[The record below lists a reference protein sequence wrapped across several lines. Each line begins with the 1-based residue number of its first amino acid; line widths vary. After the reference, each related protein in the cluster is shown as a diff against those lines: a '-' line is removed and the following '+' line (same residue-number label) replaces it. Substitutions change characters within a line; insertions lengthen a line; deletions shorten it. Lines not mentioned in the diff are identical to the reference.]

1 MATPNTAS
9 GLGIPTKSAC
19 PVTHE
24 GAHGGGATPA
34 THSPSKRFPT
44 LRSTASAL
52 YKGWGFEDGI
62 YARLAGHDFSCFRV
76 GFRRFVAVTRPE
88 YVEHIL
94 FEHPDRYYKSI
105 DFTAVDGALGVG
117 IFSDNGDSW
126 KHHRKILNPMF
137 TRKHLESVF
146 DLMAA
151 PVEDAAAALPQQPA
165 EIEMHDIMV
174 ELTLDVIGNAIFYQN
189 FKRYFPDDL
198 GWWITEGLTETMQLA
213 RFLMVAEPPA
223 WVNKLFWGV
232 IHSRVPVPP
241 PLSNLQKSARMV
253 LGGVDAIIADRAAD
267 PTDTPDLIN
276 LMLKCIDDGTMTPER
291 VRSEATVH
299 MLAGHETTATTMSFL
314 WHLLSQNHWA
324 RDRMLEEVDTVLEG
338 RTPTAADLR
347 NLRWT
352 AACIDETMR
361 LYPPVWFSPRK
372 AIVDDVIG
380 GHRVKAGTT
389 VIMPAFLIGR
399 DPRWWP
405 NPDVFDPS
413 RFMPGADAGRNRGAF
428 APFSG
433 GPRTCIGR
441 NLALMETV
449 LIAAKF
455 SQTHTFETVPGHR
468 MEPQATPSL
477 RPRYG
482 LRVIASPRR

>member
-1 MATPNTAS
+1 MTST
-9 GLGIPTKSAC
+9 SAC
-19 PVTHE
+19 PV
-24 GAHGGGATPA
+24 AHDSGATITSAPV
-34 THSPSKRFPT
+34 THSPSKRFPILPT
-44 LRSTASAL
+44 TISAL
-52 YKGWGFEDGI
+52 VKGWGFEDGL
-62 YARLAGHDFSCFRV
+62 YRKFAGNDVTRFRV
-76 GFRRFVAVTRPE
+76 GLRRFAAITRPE
-88 YVEHIL
+88 YVEHVL
-94 FEHPDRYYKSI
+94 FEHHDRYEKSI
-105 DFTAVDGALGVG
+105 DFAAVNGAIGVG
-117 IFSDNGDSW
+117 IFSDNGESW

-137 TRKHLESVF
+137 TRKHLENVF

-151 PVEDAAAALPQQPA
+151 PIVEAAAALPKEPA

-174 ELTLDVIGNAIFYQN
+174 ELTLDVIGNAIFYQD
-189 FKRYFPDDL
+189 FKKYFPDDL
-198 GWWITEGLTETMQLA
+198 GYRITSGLDSTMELA
-213 RFLMVAEPPA
+213 RILMAVAPPA
-223 WVNKLFWGV
+223 WANKLIYKL
-232 IHSRVPVPP
+232 IHGRVPFPP
-241 PLSNLQKSARMV
+241 PLTNLKKGAKTV
-253 LGGVDAIIADRAAD
+253 VGGVEAIIADKRAH

-276 LMLKCIDDGTMTPER
+276 LMLKCVDEGTMTPER
-291 VRSEATVH
+291 VRSEATVN

-324 RDRMLEEVDTVLEG
+324 RDRMLEEVDTVLQG

-347 NLRWT
+347 NLPWT

-361 LYPPVWFSPRK
+361 LYPPVWFSPRT

-380 GHRVKAGTT
+380 GHHIKAGTT
-389 VIMPAFLIGR
+389 VIIPAFLIGR

-405 NPDVFDPS
+405 NPEVFDPS
-413 RFMPGADAGRNRGAF
+413 RFMPGADPAPHRGAS

-482 LRVIASPRR
+482 LRVIASPRS

>member
-1 MATPNTAS
+1 MSST
-9 GLGIPTKSAC
+9 SAC
-19 PVTHE
+19 PV
-24 GAHGGGATPA
+24 AHDSTATSASALAPY
-34 THSPSKRFPT
+34 SPSKRFGT
-44 LRSTASAL
+44 LRPTVSAL
-52 YKGWGFEDGI
+52 HKGWGFEDGI
-62 YARLAGHDFSCFRV
+62 YAGLAGHDFSRFRV
-76 GFRRFVAVTRPE
+76 GLRDFVAVTRPE

-94 FEHPDRYYKSI
+94 FEHPDRYHKSI
-105 DFTAVDGALGVG
+105 DFTAVDGVIGVG

-137 TRKHLESVF
+137 TRKRLENVF

-165 EIEMHDIMV
+165 EIELHDIMV
-174 ELTLDVIGNAIFYQN
+174 ELTLDVIGNAVFYQD
-189 FKRYFPDDL
+189 FKKYFPDDL
-198 GWWITEGLTETMQLA
+198 GWWITEGLAETMELGRLLMLA
-213 RFLMVAEPPA
+213 GPPA
-223 WVNKLFWGV
+223 WANKLIYGL
-232 IHSRVPVPP
+232 IHSRVPFPP
-241 PLSNLQKSARMV
+241 PLSNLQRSAKMV
-253 LGGVDAIIADRAAD
+253 VGGVEAIIADKRTN

-276 LMLKCIDDGTMTPER
+276 LMLKCIDDGTITPER
-291 VRSEATVH
+291 VRAEATVN
-299 MLAGHETTATTMSFL
+299 MLAGHETTATTMSFM

-347 NLRWT
+347 NLPWT
-352 AACIDETMR
+352 AACVDETMR
-361 LYPPVWFSPRK
+361 LYPPVWLSPRK

-380 GHRVKAGTT
+380 GHHVKAGTT
-389 VIMPAFLIGR
+389 IVIPAFLIGR

-405 NPDVFDPS
+405 NPEVFDPS
-413 RFMPGADAGRNRGAF
+413 RFMPGADAGRNRGLF

-482 LRVIASPRR
+482 LRVIAHPRS